1 MTQKRQLRSE
11 KDTFDLPSDKL
22 GLPPGSIVHVGEHR
36 TDAVE
41 LELIRYDAK
50 EIEKLL
56 LKTGVDLAELNERK
70 NVAWLDVTGVHDVET
85 VRKVGDFFGLHH
97 LVLEDV
103 ANTHQRPKEET
114 YKDYLFIVLKM
125 VSYEG
130 MVEGLD
136 TEQVSFVLGDNYLI
150 SFQER
155 PGDVFEAVRGR
166 LDAGRGRIR
175 QSGSDYLCYAL
186 VDIIVDH
193 YFLALEKLSEEI
205 ELIEDEILMEPG
217 PETIEKLHRLRR
229 YAAGLRRAA
238 WPLRETVQKLSRED
252 SPLISDDTKPYLMDL
267 YDHVVQVVDTIE
279 IQRETLSGYVELY
292 LSSISQRMN
301 EVMKV
306 LTIVATIFIPLT
318 FVAGIYGMNFEYMPE
333 LKWRWGYAGAWAGM
347 CAIGVGMYLFFRRK
361 KWL

>member
-1 MTQKRQLRSE
+1 MAKQRRLRDE
-11 KDTFDLPSDKL
+11 RDTFDLPSDKL
-22 GLPPGSIVHVGEHR
+22 GLPPGTIVHVGERR
-36 TDAVE
+36 TEAVE

-50 EIEKLL
+50 EIEKLA
-56 LKTGVDLAELNERK
+56 LKPDGPFDELKDRHK
-70 NVAWLDVTGVHDVET
+70 ISWLDLTGVHDVEA
-85 VRKVGDFFGLHH
+85 VKRIGDFFGLHH

-125 VSYEG
+125 VRYDG
-130 MVEGLD
+130 MEEGLD
-136 TEQVSFVLGDNYLI
+136 TEQVSLVLGADYII

-155 PGDVFEAVRGR
+155 PGDVFDAVRKR

-175 QSGSDYLCYAL
+175 LSGADYLCYAL

-205 ELIEDEILMEPG
+205 EFIEDEILLDPG

-229 YAAGLRRAA
+229 YAVALRRAA

-252 SPLISDDTKPYLMDL
+252 STLISDDTKPYLMDL

-333 LKWRWGYAGAWAGM
+333 LKWKWGYAGAWAGM
-347 CAIGVGMYLFFRRK
+347 FAIGLGMYLFFRRK